1 MSAQPVRK
9 RDSNAKSQVLYAEN
23 RKPQTFDERM
33 SGILNGRY
41 YMFFSISCLLW
52 VLGGRE
58 MYILGDPPL
67 STDKGVYYLYLVAL
81 VQLLL
86 DLMLRSPFEHHYFL
100 GFYFWL
106 DVSVFSVK
114 HGNTSQKVALNRDTY
129 LPFRSLKRVPG
140 LQGGYEDID
149 DLICPSC
156 IVGLAHTF
164 INERC

>member
-1 MSAQPVRK
+1 
-9 RDSNAKSQVLYAEN
+9 
-23 RKPQTFDERM
+23 
-33 SGILNGRY
+33 
-41 YMFFSISCLLW
+41 
-52 VLGGRE
+52 
-58 MYILGDPPL
+58 
-67 STDKGVYYLYLVAL
+67 
-81 VQLLL
+81 
-86 DLMLRSPFEHHYFL
+86 LMLRSPFEHHYFL